1 MKQNAMKLAF
11 GRKRALALALILACA
26 MPGLASAQTHFK
38 SPEVAVESLVDS
50 IAINDEAQMRA
61 ILGGGYRQ
69 LLPLDDLSHDDMMG
83 FLEAWAKGHRVVMQ
97 GDKLAQLE
105 LSNGWV
111 LPIPLVHDAAGWRF
125 DAQAAQK
132 ELVTRRIGRNEL
144 AVIDALHK
152 YVEAQ
157 KKYAA
162 QDYDGDGVLEYSQ
175 KIVSTPGTQDA
186 LLWMNENGELVGLVD
201 PLMDATGLKGG
212 YYGYRFKV
220 LKSQG
225 DAAKGGALN
234 YLNNGQMTDGFA
246 LIAWPV
252 SYGNSGVMTFIVNQD
267 GQIYEQSL
275 GKNTAAHAKAVTR
288 FNPDASWVP
297 VPSTP

>member
-11 GRKRALALALILACA
+11 GRKHLIALTLMLAISV
-26 MPGLASAQTHFK
+26 PGLVAAQTRFN

-50 IAINDEAQMRA
+50 MAINDKEQMRA
-61 ILGGGYRQ
+61 ILGSSYRQ
-69 LLPLDDLSHDDMMG
+69 LLPLDDLSHDDMMS
-83 FLEAWAKGHRVVMQ
+83 FLEAWAKGYRVVMQ
-97 GDKLAQLE
+97 GDKRAQLE

-111 LPIPLVHDAAGWRF
+111 LPIPLIHDAAGWRF

-144 AVIDALHK
+144 AVVDALHG
-152 YVEAQ
+152 YVAAQ

-175 KIVSTPGTQDA
+175 KIMSTPGTQDG
-186 LLWMNENGELVGLVD
+186 LLWVNENGELVGLVD
-201 PLMDATGLKGG
+201 PLMDTTGLKDG

-225 DAAKGGALN
+225 AAAKGGALN

-252 SYGNSGVMTFIVNQD
+252 LYGDSGVMTFIVNQD
-267 GQIYEQSL
+267 GLVYEKSL
-275 GKNTAAHAKAVTR
+275 GKNTATLAKVVAR
-288 FNPDASWVP
+288 FNPDASWTP

>member
-1 MKQNAMKLAF
+1 MKHNVKKLAI
-11 GRKRALALALILACA
+11 GHKHVIALALMLAISV
-26 MPGLASAQTHFK
+26 PGVVAAQTRFN
-38 SPEVAVESLVDS
+38 SPEVAAESLVDS
-50 IAINDEAQMRA
+50 MAVNDREQMRA
-61 ILGGGYRQ
+61 ILGRGYQQ
-69 LLPLDDLSHDDMMG
+69 LLPLDDLSHDDMMS

-97 GDKLAQLE
+97 GDKRAQLE

-125 DAQAAQK
+125 DAQTAQK

-144 AVIDALHK
+144 AVIDALHN

-175 KIVSTPGTQDA
+175 KIMSTPGTQDG
-186 LLWMNENGELVGLVD
+186 LLWVNENGELVGLVD
-201 PLMDATGLKGG
+201 SLMDTSGLKDG

-225 DAAKGGALN
+225 DAAQGGAQN
-234 YLNNGQMTDGFA
+234 YLKNGQMSGGFA

-252 SYGNSGVMTFIVNQD
+252 RYGDSGVMTFIVNQD
-267 GQIYEQSL
+267 GQLYEKSL
-275 GKNTAAHAKAVTR
+275 GKNTATLAKAVTH
-288 FNPDASWVP
+288 FNPDASWIP

>member
-1 MKQNAMKLAF
+1 MKQNAMKLSS
-11 GRKRALALALILACA
+11 GREQVVALALMLAISV
-26 MPGLASAQTHFK
+26 PGVVAAQAQFN

-50 IAINDEAQMRA
+50 MAVNDKELMRA
-61 ILGGGYRQ
+61 ILGSGYQQ
-69 LLPLDDLSHDDMMG
+69 LLPIDDLSHDDMMG
-83 FLEAWAKGHRVVMQ
+83 FLEAWAKGHRLLMQ
-97 GDKLAQLE
+97 NDKEARLE

-125 DAQAAQK
+125 DTQAAQK

-162 QDYDGDGVLEYSQ
+162 QDYDDDGVMEYSQ
-175 KIVSTPGTQDA
+175 KIMSTPGTQDD
-186 LLWMNENGELVGLVD
+186 LLWMNEKGELVGLVD
-201 PLMDATGLKGG
+201 PLMDSTGLKDG

-225 DAAKGGALN
+225 DAAKGGALD
-234 YLNNGQMTDGFA
+234 YLNHGKMVDGFA
-246 LIAWPV
+246 LIAWPIR
-252 SYGNSGVMTFIVNQD
+252 YGDSGVMTFIVNQD
-267 GQIYEQSL
+267 GQIYERSL

-297 VPSTP
+297 VPSAP

>member
-1 MKQNAMKLAF
+1 MKQNAIKLAF
-11 GRKRALALALILACA
+11 GRKQVVALALILAISV
-26 MPGLASAQTHFK
+26 PGVVAAQTHFN

-50 IAINDEAQMRA
+50 MAVNDKELMRA
-61 ILGGGYRQ
+61 ILGGGYQQ

-97 GDKLAQLE
+97 GDKRAQLE

-125 DAQAAQK
+125 DTQAAQK
-132 ELVTRRIGRNEL
+132 ELLTRRIGRNEL
-144 AVIDALHK
+144 AVIDALHQ

-162 QDYDGDGVLEYSQ
+162 QDYDGDGVMEYSQ
-175 KIVSTPGTQDA
+175 KIVSAPGTQDG
-186 LLWMNENGELVGLVD
+186 LLWVNENGELVGLVD
-201 PLMDATGLKGG
+201 PLMDATGLRDG

-246 LIAWPV
+246 LIAWPIR
-252 SYGNSGVMTFIVNQD
+252 YGDSGVMTFIVNQD
-267 GQIYEQSL
+267 GQIYERSL
-275 GKNTAAHAKAVTR
+275 GKNTAAQAKAVTR

-297 VPSTP
+297 VQSTP